1 MAGSE
6 FVTIGIFELIAASV
20 TFLGIILA
28 LDRRI
33 IENYQELLQEQDE
46 RLNKLHIGIE
56 AKIISEC
63 DRLVIELFYN
73 IGFTK
78 KRLEGGKRD
87 YKYRHMLITV
97 SGIVVLIIYGIVLL
111 VEHPNMP
118 FLHHFS
124 IAAIVVM
131 AGLCPT
137 IFHLLIHRR
146 VILNTVDTN
155 TNHERWYEQLQDA
168 IDNPPSDADLDMY
181 STSLSPV

>member
-1 MAGSE
+1 MEGSE
-6 FVTIGIFELIAASV
+6 LITIGIFELIAASV

-33 IENYQELLQEQDE
+33 IENYQELLQEQDA
-46 RLNKLHIGIE
+46 RFNKLQTGIE
-56 AKIISEC
+56 SKLISEC
-63 DRLVIELFYN
+63 DQLVIELSYN
-73 IGFTK
+73 VGFTK
-78 KRLEGGKRD
+78 TRLEGGKRD

-111 VEHPNMP
+111 VEHPHMP
-118 FLHHFS
+118 FLHHFA

-146 VILNTVDTN
+146 VILDTAEN
-155 TNHERWYEQLQDA
+155 DKKQEHLYKQLQDA
-168 IDNPPSDADLDMY
+168 IDHPPDVDVNSK
-181 STSLSPV
+181 